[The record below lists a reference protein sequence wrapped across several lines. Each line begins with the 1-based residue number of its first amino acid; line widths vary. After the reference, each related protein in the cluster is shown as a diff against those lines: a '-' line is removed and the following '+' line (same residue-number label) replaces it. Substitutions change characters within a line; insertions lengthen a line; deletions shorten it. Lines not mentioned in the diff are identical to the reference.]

1 MISWEYSGIFQN
13 SCFKE
18 HILTAASEIIW
29 GNRRDGFLL
38 LFLVSTDTVTWKYYN
53 SSSENIWENS
63 KEKICV
69 GVPFLNFSYQNT
81 LW

>member
-63 KEKICV
+63 KEKNLCWCA
-69 GVPFLNFSYQNT
+69 FFKF
-81 LW
+81 